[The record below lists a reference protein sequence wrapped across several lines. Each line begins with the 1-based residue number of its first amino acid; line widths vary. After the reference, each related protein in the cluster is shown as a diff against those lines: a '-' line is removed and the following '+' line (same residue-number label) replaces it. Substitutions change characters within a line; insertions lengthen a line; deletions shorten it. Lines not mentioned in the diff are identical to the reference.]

1 MANSDGIDYSMQ
13 YILPPSPLSLPSQ
26 VVRYLIILLSRLMAM
41 FPTEP
46 ATAALA
52 SKLEE
57 LEPLY
62 GSVVRIINDGL
73 SNFEKS
79 ATLNTVPLHC
89 VLMILKAACN
99 NDPCY
104 IDRYIYI

>member
-1 MANSDGIDYSMQ
+1 M
-13 YILPPSPLSLPSQ
+13 
-26 VVRYLIILLSRLMAM
+26 VRYLIVLLTRLMAM

-46 ATAALA
+46 ASAAMA

-62 GSVVRIINDGL
+62 ASVVRIVNEGL
-73 SNFEKS
+73 TNFEKS
-79 ATLNTVPLHC
+79 TTISTVALHC

-104 IDRYIYI
+104 IDR